1 VLAMLALTLGSARHL
16 AVAIIVV
23 FVVLAVV
30 SATVISNVTAKIVSM
45 LVFAGFALGVWT
57 QRTNLSD
64 CAERAQAK
72 VTVGDESPTTCTF
85 FGTEI
90 DVPGVPD
97 VDIPGTDDTSG

>member
-1 VLAMLALTLGSARHL
+1 MLALTLGSARHL

-23 FVVLAVV
+23 LVVLAVV
-30 SATVISNVTAKIVSM
+30 SATVISNVTTKIVSM
-45 LVFAGFALGVWT
+45 LVCIGFALGFWT

-64 CAERAQAK
+64 CAEQAKAK
-72 VTVGDESPTTCTF
+72 VTVGDTSPTTCTF

-97 VDIPGTDDTSG
+97 VDLPGSDDTTP

>member
-1 VLAMLALTLGSARHL
+1 MLALTLDSARHL
-16 AVAIIVV
+16 GVAIIVV

-30 SATVISNVTAKIVSM
+30 SATVISNVTTKIVMM

-64 CAERAQAK
+64 CAELAK
-72 VTVGDESPTTCTF
+72 AKATVGDSSPTTCTF

-90 DVPGVPD
+90 DIPGVPD
-97 VDIPGTDDTSG
+97 VEIPGTDDTGA

>member
-1 VLAMLALTLGSARHL
+1 MLALTLGSARHL

-57 QRTNLSD
+57 ERTNLSD